1 MHGFLNTL
9 FELFF
14 SSAGVGRTG
23 TFIAFDALA
32 QNGAKTGT
40 VNVKRYVNR
49 MRRERM
55 YMIQTMVFFPV
66 FFFVCFRSTVFIHI
80 DTSILSVKNC
90 KF

>member
-1 MHGFLNTL
+1 MSGFLITL

-32 QNGAKTGT
+32 ENGAKTGT
-40 VNVKRYVNR
+40 VNVKRYVNK

-66 FFFVCFRSTVFIHI
+66 FFFSFVFVPQF
-80 DTSILSVKNC
+80 SFILIRQYYR
-90 KF
+90 